1 MPECSGFGRK
11 VNFYQN
17 LILPPEPQHCGAKS
31 DFMQGTNLNSPPVLW
46 FGGESQ
52 SLPLFLALV
61 YNRHQIGKG

>member
-31 DFMQGTNLNSPPVLW
+31 DFMQGTNLNSPPSVVVW
-46 FGGESQ
+46 GGKSKFTIIFGSRLQ
-52 SLPLFLALV
+52 PSPDW
-61 YNRHQIGKG
+61 